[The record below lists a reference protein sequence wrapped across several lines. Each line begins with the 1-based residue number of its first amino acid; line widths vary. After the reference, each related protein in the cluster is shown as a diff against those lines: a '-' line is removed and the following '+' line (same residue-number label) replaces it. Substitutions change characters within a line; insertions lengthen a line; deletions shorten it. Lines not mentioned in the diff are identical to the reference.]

1 MRKILFLVKIRND
14 SFGNVKH
21 DQNVNKIIR
30 WENQGQ
36 HISATNNNNN
46 NNNSSSSRTNTNQ
59 QNKTKQKN
67 NQFFTVFFQQLN

>member
-46 NNNSSSSRTNTNQ
+46 NNSSSSRTNTNQ

>member
-36 HISATNNNNN
+36 HISAANNNNN

-59 QNKTKQKN
+59 QNKTKQNKKTIN
-67 NQFFTVFFQQLN
+67 FSRFFFSS

>member
-36 HISATNNNNN
+36 HISANDNNNNN
-46 NNNSSSSRTNTNQ
+46 NNNNNKTNANQ